1 MKYNKDAAG
10 LEVPVTYH
18 DSETESTNSFETS
31 F

>member
-18 DSETESTNSFETS
+18 DSETTNSFETG